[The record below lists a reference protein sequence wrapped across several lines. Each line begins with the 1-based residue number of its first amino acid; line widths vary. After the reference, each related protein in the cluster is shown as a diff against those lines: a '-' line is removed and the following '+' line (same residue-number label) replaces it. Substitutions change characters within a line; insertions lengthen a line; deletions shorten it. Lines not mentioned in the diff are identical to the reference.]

1 MSEIWQK
8 AASFAARAHGEQF
21 RKDNETPYIA
31 HPFRVAMTVLD
42 IFKVDDSNILAAA
55 LLHDTIEDTTTDY
68 DEVHEEFS
76 PAIASLVA
84 ALTKDM
90 RLPEDRREKEYMIQL
105 KEAPW
110 QARLIKLADVY
121 DNLADS
127 PSASMEKSSIRK
139 AKEVLHLADT
149 GEPEMVRAAGQ
160 LKKLIR
166 KYETS
171 GVTET

>member
-8 AASFAARAHGEQF
+8 AASFAARAHGEQL
-21 RKDNETPYIA
+21 RKDDETPYIA
-31 HPFRVAMTVLD
+31 HPFRVTMTIRDV
-42 IFKVDDSNILAAA
+42 FEVDDTNILAAA

-68 DEVHEEFS
+68 DVVHEEFG

-90 RLPEDRREKEYMIQL
+90 RLPEDRREKEYMKQL

-110 QARLIKLADVY
+110 QARLVKLADVY

-127 PSASMEKSSIRK
+127 PSASMEKRSILK
-139 AKEVLHLADT
+139 AKEVLQLAET
-149 GEPEMVRAAGQ
+149 GEPELVRAASE
-160 LKKLIR
+160 LEKLIQQ
-166 KYETS
+166 YEKLLK
-171 GVTET
+171 